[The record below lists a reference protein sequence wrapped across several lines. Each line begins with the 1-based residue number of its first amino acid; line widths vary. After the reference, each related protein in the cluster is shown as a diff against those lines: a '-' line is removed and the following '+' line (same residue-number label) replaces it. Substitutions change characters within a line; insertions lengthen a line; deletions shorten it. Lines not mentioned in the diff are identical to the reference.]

1 MFDIFEDKRP
11 PSLYIADVIVE
22 VLIPTRSRKTKSFDR
37 ILVNLEKI
45 PMVLLDGSFPT
56 QRIADSFFNRIHNNY
71 IKRGDIKD
79 IKFKILSIKNLKF
92 SSKLAYKFD
101 FDTH

>member
-22 VLIPTRSRKTKSFDR
+22 VLIPTRSRKTKTFDR
-37 ILVNLEKI
+37 TLINLEKI
-45 PMVLLDGSFPT
+45 PIVLLDGSFPT
-56 QRIADSFFNRIHNNY
+56 QRIADSFFSRIHNNY
-71 IKRGDIKD
+71 IKRGEIQN